1 MHGMQ
6 SADGE
11 RMCVGWY
18 AQCIIVLKEREKE
31 KERVRVW
38 GADPVSYVH
47 IRVRTLMHR
56 LC

>member
-31 KERVRVW
+31 KERVRVL
-38 GADPVSYVH
+38 GSGSCFVCTYTSTYFDA
-47 IRVRTLMHR
+47 
-56 LC
+56 